1 MTKTVKPT
9 PAMQAAQFVSRCS
22 ELGWK
27 IESVSDSVVT
37 ITKRFRAGDRDAL
50 VECDMEYYSI
60 LSLAALRG
68 GSIWGTDCGGVG
80 AISALNNGV
89 FRMNK
94 SGTGKRFTEAVRKAI
109 R

>member
-1 MTKTVKPT
+1 MTSPTKFT
-9 PAMQAAQFVSRCS
+9 PAQQAAEFVSRCS

-37 ITKRFRAGDRDAL
+37 ITKRFRAGDRDSL
-50 VECDMEYYSI
+50 VECDMEYYSL

-68 GSIWGTDCGGVG
+68 GSIWGTDCGGIG
-80 AISALNNGV
+80 AISALNSGV

-94 SGTGKRFTEAVRKAI
+94 SGTGKRFVAALRKAI